1 MKNKLLNTL
10 SRMYDYTY
18 TDKPYKRVKT
28 VSFLVYKGKVIS
40 FGINSDKTSPLQN
53 FYRIKTSLKS
63 IENFVDKEHSEIN
76 CLRRIDGT
84 ITNWDKIEL
93 VSISKKKDGEFRLA
107 RPCPVCMSAIK
118 DYGIRKVYY
127 TNNIGTFT
135 FERIDNDD

>member
-53 FYRIKTSLKS
+53 FYRVKTSLKS

-76 CLRRIDGT
+76 CLKRIDSS

-93 VSISKKKDGEFRLA
+93 VIISKKKNGEFT
-107 RPCPVCMSAIK
+107 
-118 DYGIRKVYY
+118 KVSVVL
-127 TNNIGTFT
+127 IMVFAVVSL
-135 FERIDNDD
+135 ERG

>member
-53 FYRIKTSLKS
+53 FYRVKTPLKS

-76 CLRRIDGT
+76 CLKRVDGS

-93 VSISKKKDGEFRLA
+93 VIISKKIIFRPIFIICINFKKNIINFVKKNKKN
-107 RPCPVCMSAIK
+107 R
-118 DYGIRKVYY
+118 GI
-127 TNNIGTFT
+127 F
-135 FERIDNDD
+135 